1 MQTEFTIEQASVPL
15 LSMEQRPNPML
26 RIEAPMS
33 HQHSEFTI
41 KQAAFGS
48 ISQENTETV
57 GTRQA
62 NHMQQSDH
70 YRIDHKLL
78 GK

>member
-1 MQTEFTIEQASVPL
+1 
-15 LSMEQRPNPML
+15 MEQRPNPML

-33 HQHSEFTI
+33 QQHSEFTI

-48 ISQENTETV
+48 IPQDNT
-57 GTRQA
+57 GTMNSRQA
-62 NHMQQSDH
+62 NYMQQSDH